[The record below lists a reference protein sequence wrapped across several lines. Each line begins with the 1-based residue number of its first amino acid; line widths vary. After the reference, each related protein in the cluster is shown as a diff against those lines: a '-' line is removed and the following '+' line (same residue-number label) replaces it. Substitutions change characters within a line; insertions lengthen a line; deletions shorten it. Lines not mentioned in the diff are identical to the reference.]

1 MRNLLA
7 FFAVIFLFTACND
20 GLDPQVLQQENDEL
34 RSQLSMSAEYVDNV
48 TGIIDE
54 IQQNLFRIEQREGL
68 LSNVP
73 IESEGNNAN
82 VASNVRDQVIDGLAD
97 IDTYI
102 EENRKKLDDLTE
114 QMEKSTYRVGSLE
127 RLVANLKATVQT
139 KEDEVASLR
148 ASLTEREE
156 QIASLETVVAEKEQV
171 LEDNTIKIEAQEEE
185 ISSQLEL
192 LRKQEEDL
200 TTAWY
205 VVGTNDMLKQTGII
219 NEKRAGFLKLRKKR
233 EVVDPN
239 KQHFR
244 KIRTFQN
251 KLQLAADV
259 GKVEVLSQHKNLTD
273 AYSVV
278 YGDDATTFVI
288 RDLDKFWNVSKY
300 LVLKVDRS

>member
-1 MRNLLA
+1 MRNLLT
-7 FFAVIFLFTACND
+7 FFTVIFLFTACNE

-73 IESEGNNAN
+73 IESEGSDAI
-82 VASNVRDQVIDGLAD
+82 VASNVRDQVLDGLED

-127 RLVANLKATVQT
+127 RLVSNLKATVQA
-139 KEDEVASLR
+139 KEDEVAGLR
-148 ASLTEREE
+148 ASLTERDQ
-156 QIASLETVVAEKEQV
+156 QIASLETVVAEKEKV
-171 LEDNTIKIEAQEEE
+171 LEDNTIKIDAQEEE

-233 EVVDPN
+233 EVVDPD